1 MPSNQGDRKA
11 VLARLPI
18 ATQRQTSDL
27 HCHPS
32 LQDCV
37 RASLPQTCGRPTLH
51 WPTPQCRRT
60 KEKRSKPV
68 RYTKVPLTR
77 FGSVLRGTKRPSE
90 LHLCQLHCETL
101 PSGLRRSSQRLAVVP
116 RRAPRIKGIAVAV
129 SSRLFRS
136 LSLATQPPAHCA
148 GLSPTAPRGHNRP
161 GTVVPARPSV
171 PRIRVH

>member
-11 VLARLPI
+11 VLARLPL
-18 ATQRQTSDL
+18 AVQRQTSDL

-32 LQDCV
+32 RRDCT
-37 RASLPQTCGRPTLH
+37 RTGLAQTRFAPTLH

-60 KEKRSKPV
+60 KGKRSKPV

-77 FGSVLRGTKRPSE
+77 FGSVLRGTKRPFE

-116 RRAPRIKGIAVAV
+116 RRASRNKGKAVAV

-136 LSLATQPPAHCA
+136 LSLAPQPPAHCA
-148 GLSPTAPRGHNRP
+148 GLSPTAPRGHKRP
-161 GTVVPARPSV
+161 GAVVPARPTV